1 MGVVMFFLLTDFTL
15 ITLKHQGRAVPNT
28 DYFRNSFSSFSF
40 LEIRCSSNAK
50 KRFTIIRNIKYLN
63 VSGII
68 FIFLK

>member
-1 MGVVMFFLLTDFTL
+1 MGVVMFFPLTDFTL

-28 DYFRNSFSSFSF
+28 DYFRNSFSS

-50 KRFTIIRNIKYLN
+50 RRFTIIRNIKYLN